1 MSSKSIVAIV
11 AAVAAVLSLAAP
23 VAAQSD
29 TLPGPHVVQCDQA
42 IFGTGWRFLSATRH
56 STGDTAPTSDG
67 VYGYDFV
74 ARANRLDAYLTI
86 HVEQYVPASSG
97 GREWRPMLTTVQSG
111 LGMVASGSTTLH
123 PGRWTDVYVRCAG
136 AVRAEVTLEVTRRQ
150 EVLLAGVSPH
160 TFMCNN
166 QTQVWRFRS
175 GFEAQYDIEA
185 RATSYRYDIEAA
197 DHVIDVEVQ
206 QQARYSD
213 EWWTRLYTGSFFEY
227 GRPGRAHGSV
237 ILGRP
242 DDWSALIS
250 IGVSCFGSEEGQ
262 EVILRVTKREE
273 VTLRR
278 KGG

>member
-42 IFGTGWRFLSATRH
+42 IFWTGWRFLSATRH
-56 STGDTAPTSDG
+56 FTGDTAP
-67 VYGYDFV
+67 YGYDFV
-74 ARANRLDAYLTI
+74 ARANSLGAYLTI

-136 AVRAEVTLEVTRRQ
+136 SARAEVTLEVTRRQ
-150 EVLLAGVSPH
+150 EVSLVGVSPH
-160 TFMCNN
+160 IRFMCNN

-185 RATSYRYDIEAA
+185 RTTLHLDVNS
-197 DHVIDVEVQ
+197 IDVEVQ

-213 EWWTRLYTGSFFEY
+213 EWWTRLYTNSSIEDD
-227 GRPGRAHGSV
+227 GRRRGRAHGSV

-242 DDWSALIS
+242 DGWSALIS
-250 IGVSCFGSEEGQ
+250 VGVSCFGSEEGQ